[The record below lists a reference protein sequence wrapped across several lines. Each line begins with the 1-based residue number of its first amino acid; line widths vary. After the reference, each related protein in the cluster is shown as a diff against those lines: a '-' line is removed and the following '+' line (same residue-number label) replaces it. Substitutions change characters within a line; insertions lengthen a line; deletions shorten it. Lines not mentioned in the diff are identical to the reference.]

1 MNARA
6 RSITFPMMMAAAKA
20 LADLVR
26 GNALLPEMMDPATHA
41 TVAQAVVE
49 AVE

>member
-1 MNARA
+1 
-6 RSITFPMMMAAAKA
+6 MMAASRA

-41 TVAQAVVE
+41 AVAQAVAD
-49 AVE
+49 AVK